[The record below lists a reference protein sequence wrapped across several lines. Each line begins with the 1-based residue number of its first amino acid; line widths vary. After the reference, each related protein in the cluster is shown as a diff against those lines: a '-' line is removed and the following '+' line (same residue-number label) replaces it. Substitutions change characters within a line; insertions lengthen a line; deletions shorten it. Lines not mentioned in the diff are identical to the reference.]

1 MAKEV
6 TIDELEQAIAQGAHV
21 VDVREADEFE
31 NGHVPNAHQI
41 PLNTVPDRMGEI
53 PQAETVWLICQGGV
67 RSMKAADYLEA
78 QGYDVVSVAGGTGSW
93 IGAGKTVSFEASR

>member
-21 VDVREADEFE
+21 VDVREQDEFDA
-31 NGHVPNAHQI
+31 GHVPNAHLI

-53 PQAETVWLICQGGV
+53 PEGETVWLICQGGV
-67 RSMKAADYLEA
+67 RSMKAANYLEA
-78 QGYDVVSVAGGTGSW
+78 QGYNVVSVAGGTGSW
-93 IGAGKTVSFEASR
+93 IGAGKSVSFEASK